1 MEAFINSIFFLN
13 SNSKFEKLDLKKL
26 YELIE
31 VNFLWGN
38 SYLYNGETHEWF
50 LVNQLEILK
59 TLNMTFEHSE
69 KSIEIPKKKMESRKF
84 DKNPTENI
92 NTTKQYYLEDYV
104 QVYQKELNNLIKKN
118 LEIVEENLSLKVKQ
132 YEQKS
137 KYELE
142 KLSLESINT
151 KRMTEISDLK
161 DQIKDLGL
169 EINKISD
176 ENRSYKV
183 DYNDYQVDS
192 EKRINELL
200 ATIASEKKNQHCFG
214 EKILEFE
221 KKILLLEEEKKQ
233 WHLEKESI
241 VNNFNQTQKKENEK
255 YKRIIKSLTI
265 KKDEQFQKVLQEKN
279 KERLELLSKIESIE
293 KDKEFQANELK
304 KVKLDYDI
312 LVKKKG
318 FDPKTYEVENSQL
331 NLEIKDKDLKIA
343 SLLKKQ
349 DTFKEIYKRDFTKAK
364 TEIDRFRDSAIQ
376 ERERSKKLT
385 HSLDKYSKKAMRLEA
400 LLNQQKQLDSTE
412 LDVPPLES
420 IKSHRQPIKRES
432 QLGKLFEF
440 TNHPIWEIK
449 GEQYLNQKY
458 CLTDLKKMQESEEL
472 HSESYIRKEGTW
484 WKKVREVSELNLELI
499 IQEKDHELKCFIERQ
514 NLRVPIKGSIL
525 LYLNDDRSFTG
536 KILNISSGGCQLE
549 LKEFSKY
556 ELDESLEF
564 HLLIR
569 GEHSLNNQELSVR
582 IKNIDMEHKLIG
594 LEFNSLSQSEIELV
608 ENYINLF
615 IREMEN
621 AA

>member
-31 VNFLWGN
+31 IKFLWGN

-59 TLNMTFEHSE
+59 TLNMTFKHSE
-69 KSIEIPKKKMESRKF
+69 KSIEIPKRKMESRKF

-118 LEIVEENLSLKVKQ
+118 LEIVEENLALKVQQ

-137 KYELE
+137 KYEIE
-142 KLSLESINT
+142 KISLESINS
-151 KRMTEISDLK
+151 KRISEISDLK
-161 DQIKDLGL
+161 EQIKDLGL
-169 EINKISD
+169 EIIKISD
-176 ENRSYKV
+176 ENKSYKV

-200 ATIASEKKNQHCFG
+200 ATLASEKKNHHFFD

-221 KKILLLEEEKKQ
+221 KQILLLEEEKKQ
-233 WHLEKESI
+233 WHREKESI
-241 VNNFNQTQKKENEK
+241 VNNFNQALKKENEK
-255 YKRIIKSLTI
+255 YKRMIKNLTL
-265 KKDEQFQKVLQEKN
+265 KKDEQFQKILQEKN
-279 KERLELLSKIESIE
+279 KERLELLSKIESVE

-312 LVKKKG
+312 LVTKKG
-318 FDPKTYEVENSQL
+318 FDPKSFEEENSQL

-343 SLLKKQ
+343 TLLKKQ
-349 DTFKEIYKRDFTKAK
+349 DTFKEIYRRDFTKAK
-364 TEIDRFRDSAIQ
+364 TEIDRFRDTAIQ

-385 HSLDKYSKKAMRLEA
+385 YSLDKYSKKAMRLEA

-420 IKSHRQPIKRES
+420 IKSHRQPIKRAS

-440 TNHPIWEIK
+440 TNKPIWEIK

-499 IQEKDHELKCFIERQ
+499 IQENDHELKCFIERQ

-525 LYLNDDRSFTG
+525 LYLNDDISFTG

-556 ELDESLEF
+556 ELDQSLEF

-594 LEFNSLSQSEIELV
+594 LEFISLSESEIELV